1 LKSVHLGD
9 DLIRTFSREAS
20 RASIFLRN
28 SILDGKVAPLAG
40 IARQPGDVSMMLADF
55 TTAMPLVKAGALR
68 PLVSRIKRTT
78 PDRRPREQL
87 MRWAGEKDN
96 LRAG

>member
-1 LKSVHLGD
+1 
-9 DLIRTFSREAS
+9 
-20 RASIFLRN
+20 
-28 SILDGKVAPLAG
+28 
-40 IARQPGDVSMMLADF
+40 MMLADF
-55 TTAMPLVKAGALR
+55 TTAMPLVKAGTLR
-68 PLVSRIKRTT
+68 PLVSRIKRNT